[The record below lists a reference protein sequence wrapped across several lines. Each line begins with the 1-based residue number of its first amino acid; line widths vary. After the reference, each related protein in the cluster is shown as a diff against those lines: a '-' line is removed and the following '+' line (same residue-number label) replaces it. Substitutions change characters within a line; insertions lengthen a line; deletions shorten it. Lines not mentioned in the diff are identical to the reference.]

1 VKRNVDGLSEAKGG
15 GLSEAKGGLRSG
27 SRWFPYLLTIF
38 SCKPFARFHTFVFA
52 VTFAISTFAGAFA
65 TFFTRRFAF
74 SYTFFA
80 NGASAAAFFTIRCGG
95 HEFVIYILQIFSWML
110 DIGWLDGWLDIG
122 YWMERVAT
130 LTQFH

>member
-1 VKRNVDGLSEAKGG
+1 L
-15 GLSEAKGGLRSG
+15 
-27 SRWFPYLLTIF
+27 FPYLLTIF
-38 SCKPFARFHTFVFA
+38 SCKPIARFYTFVFA

-80 NGASAAAFFTIRCGG
+80 NRASAAAFFTIRCGG
-95 HEFVIYILQIFSWML
+95 HEFVIYILQIFSCMVGYWM
-110 DIGWLDGWLDIG
+110 DIGWILDGYWMDIGWMVG